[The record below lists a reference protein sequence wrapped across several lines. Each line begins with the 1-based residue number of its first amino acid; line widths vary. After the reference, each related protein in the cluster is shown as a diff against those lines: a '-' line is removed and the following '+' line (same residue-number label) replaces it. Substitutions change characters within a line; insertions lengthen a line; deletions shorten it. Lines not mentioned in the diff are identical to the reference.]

1 MSREQ
6 PLADGRWASM
16 TSEVRSP
23 TVSVVIPSYNTPIE
37 WLSQAVHSV
46 LGQTYP
52 DLEIII
58 VDDGST
64 EPVAR
69 CLGISDE
76 RIRHVRQENKGP
88 AAARNHGI
96 RLALGQSLAFLES
109 DDVFLPTKLEKQVAA
124 MELHPDVLL
133 SHTSYQ
139 RMTADGTPV
148 RLVRSGTLTGR
159 VYPQIIRRCT
169 IATPT
174 VMVRRYV
181 LGERL
186 QFDESLRVCEDVL
199 LWIRLA
205 RESAIIGIDE
215 ALTKMRLHGKTH
227 ALDPSA
233 QMAGLRNLIDHVIKD
248 NPDLSLCFRLQVL
261 SGMYAALLYWH
272 LRKPLCAPR
281 IKTER

>member
-1 MSREQ
+1 
-6 PLADGRWASM
+6 M

-23 TVSVVIPSYNTPIE
+23 TVSVVIPSYNTPTE

-46 LGQTYP
+46 LSQTYP

-76 RIRHVRQENKGP
+76 RIRHVLQENKGP
-88 AAARNHGI
+88 AAARNRGI
-96 RLALGQSLAFLES
+96 GLAVGRYVAFLDS
-109 DDVFLPTKLEKQVAA
+109 DDLFLPNKLEKQVDMMESRPDA
-124 MELHPDVLL
+124 ML

-139 RMTADGTPV
+139 RITPDGRPV
-148 RLVRSGTLTGR
+148 RLMRSGTLTGR
-159 VYPQIIRRCT
+159 VYPQIVRRCRIFT
-169 IATPT
+169 ST
-174 VMVRRYV
+174 VMVRREV
-181 LGERL
+181 LGDKL
-186 QFDESLRVCEDVL
+186 MFDESLRVCEDVL

-233 QMAGLRNLIDHVIKD
+233 QMAGLRNLIDHAIKD